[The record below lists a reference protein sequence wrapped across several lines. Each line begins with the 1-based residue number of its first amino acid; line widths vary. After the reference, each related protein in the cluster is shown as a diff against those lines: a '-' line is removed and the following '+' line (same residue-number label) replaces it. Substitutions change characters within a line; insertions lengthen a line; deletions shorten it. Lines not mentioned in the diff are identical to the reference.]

1 MNQSGHNNTPMGV
14 APTQTVAIALAAM
27 DQLQN
32 RQHGMPGL
40 GVLSGPPGYGK
51 TSALTRLA
59 HPADINSVYVA
70 CRSFETTKSL
80 ITLILRELG
89 ASVKDHWSI
98 GVMFDMAC
106 TQFGEQ
112 GRPLVVDESDRIAEK
127 NTIELLRDLHDIGGV
142 PILLV
147 GEEHLKRKLANKHE
161 RFHDRV
167 LVWSKA
173 MPADDGDLSKLM
185 RHYVPG
191 LEIDADARRQLLTR
205 TGGVARK
212 IVTTLHALSELSK
225 TRGLSIITAD
235 DLVGVA

>member
-1 MNQSGHNNTPMGV
+1 MINSARNNTPMGV
-14 APTQTVAIALAAM
+14 AATQTVAMAMAAM
-27 DQLQN
+27 DQLQH

-40 GVLSGPPGYGK
+40 GVLSGPPGFGK

-59 HPADINSVYVA
+59 HPADVNSVYVA

-89 ASVKDHWSI
+89 ASVKEHWSI

-147 GEEHLKRKLANKHE
+147 GEEHLKRKLASKHE

-167 LVWSKA
+167 LVWAKA
-173 MPADDGDLSKLM
+173 MPADDGDLSKLIG
-185 RHYVPG
+185 HYTPG
-191 LEIDADARRQLLTR
+191 LQIDADARKALLVR

-212 IVTTLHALSELSK
+212 VVTTLHALSELSK
-225 TRGLSIITAD
+225 TRALTIITTD
-235 DLVGVA
+235 DLQGVA